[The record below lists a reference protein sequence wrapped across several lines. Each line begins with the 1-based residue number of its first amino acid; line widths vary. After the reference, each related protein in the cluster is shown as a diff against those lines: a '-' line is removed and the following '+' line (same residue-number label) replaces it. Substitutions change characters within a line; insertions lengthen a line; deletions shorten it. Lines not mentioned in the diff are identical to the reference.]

1 LFLEGRQSVKR
12 QPGRQRAD
20 RQVARRPPA
29 PEARQRVKP
38 DAVVAR
44 VTEMITPLCAAEG
57 MELVLVEYR
66 REPGG
71 RVLRLIIDR
80 PGGVAVDDCVAIS
93 RQAGDYL
100 DVALGVEEAY
110 RLEVSSPGT
119 QRPLVRP
126 EDFDRFKGQLTRI
139 RTRTAL
145 DGRRNYKGTLLGISE
160 GTVHLSVDGVT
171 VAIAFD
177 DIERARLAG

>member
-1 LFLEGRQSVKR
+1 MLPRIK
-12 QPGRQRAD
+12 PGA
-20 RQVARRPPA
+20 VA
-29 PEARQRVKP
+29 
-38 DAVVAR
+38 AR
-44 VTEMITPLCAAEG
+44 VTEMIGPMCAAEG

-71 RVLRLIIDR
+71 RVLRLIIDK
-80 PGGVAVDDCVAIS
+80 PGGVGVDDCVAIS
-93 RQAGDYL
+93 RQASDYL

-110 RLEVSSPGT
+110 RLEVSSPGA

-126 EDFDRFKGQLTRI
+126 EDFDRFKGQTARI

-145 DGRRNYKGTLLGISE
+145 GGRRNYKGALLGISE
-160 GTVHLSVDGVT
+160 GVVRLSVDGVT
-171 VAIAFD
+171 VAIPFD